1 MENIIHE
8 VNLEMIRNKSFV
20 KIDLLIKLLTVLILS
35 FATFLIVSWWS

>member
-20 KIDLLIKLLTVLILS
+20 KIDILIKLLTVLILS